1 MTGSTLKLS
10 EPEKLRKLK
19 EDLPHEFQFRR
30 DMAYAIYIDA
40 VNKKASEAT
49 IKYMKELV
57 EFYDGI

>member
-1 MTGSTLKLS
+1 MTGFTLKLS

-30 DMAYAIYIDA
+30 DMAEAAYLQC
-40 VNKKASEAT
+40 KAEGKSESV
-49 IKYMKELV
+49 INYMRELM